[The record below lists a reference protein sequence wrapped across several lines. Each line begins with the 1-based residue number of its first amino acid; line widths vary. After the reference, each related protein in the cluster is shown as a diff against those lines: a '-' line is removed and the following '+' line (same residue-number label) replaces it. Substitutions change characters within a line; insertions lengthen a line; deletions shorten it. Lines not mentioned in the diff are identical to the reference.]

1 MERSLG
7 WTGLLIEADKQAYSR
22 LIRRNRK
29 AYTSPVCLSTKP
41 YPMQVRPLYNMAIKM
56 AFEKLACFD

>member
-7 WTGLLIEADKQAYSR
+7 WGGLLVEADKKAFSQLKY
-22 LIRRNRK
+22 RNRK

-41 YPMQVRPLYNMAIKM
+41 YPMRVRRKM
-56 AFEKLACFD
+56 RK